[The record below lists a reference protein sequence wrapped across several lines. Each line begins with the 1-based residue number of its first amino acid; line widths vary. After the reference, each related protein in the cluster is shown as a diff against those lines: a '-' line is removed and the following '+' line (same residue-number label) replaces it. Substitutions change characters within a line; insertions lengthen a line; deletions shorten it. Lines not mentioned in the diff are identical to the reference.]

1 MLVLSNR
8 NIFDNIEINRF
19 SKYLCLDWYLCYLF
33 TNYKLLGF
41 YTKQEDKKQNY
52 ASKKLKNK
60 GLTEFC

>member
-1 MLVLSNR
+1 MLVLSNW
-8 NIFDNIEINRF
+8 NIFDNIKINRF
-19 SKYLCLDWYLCYLF
+19 SKYLCYLF

-41 YTKQEDKKQNY
+41 YTKPEDKKQNY